1 MNSIKE
7 SFDNLPVA
15 VCFFDKRGVVR
26 LMNRRMLSV
35 GAELLGSGVQTLEEL
50 HRALDTP
57 PESIERLDAEM
68 GVYKFPS
75 GTVLR
80 FVERQITDKSGGSY
94 TEVTASDVTRLVTLQ
109 QELRKERCS
118 NQSFNLFAVS
128 RQLSALVAET
138 NAGSKRK
145 MFLMTFAIWIGA
157 EVFRTDIQR
166 CAAVGTELSVRTNSG
181 TATRTDRH
189 L

>member
-1 MNSIKE
+1 MEKEKSIYAGVLE
-7 SFDNLPVA
+7 SAISWRVRDMYNLY
-15 VCFFDKRGVVR
+15 GTI
-26 LMNRRMLSV
+26 RRVLFEGRKAERAAMLS
-35 GAELLGSGVQTLEEL
+35 ELIKMQGGN
-50 HRALDTP
+50 
-57 PESIERLDAEM
+57 I
-68 GVYKFPS
+68 
-75 GTVLR
+75 
-80 FVERQITDKSGGSY
+80 GGSAKAP
-94 TEVTASDVTRLVTLQ
+94 ASSTSRSL
-109 QELRKERCS
+109 EKERCS